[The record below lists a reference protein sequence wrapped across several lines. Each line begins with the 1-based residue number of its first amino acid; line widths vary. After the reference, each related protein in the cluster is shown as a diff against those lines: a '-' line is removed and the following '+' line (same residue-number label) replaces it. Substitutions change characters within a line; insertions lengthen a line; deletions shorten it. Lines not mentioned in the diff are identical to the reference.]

1 MTAHEIPLTPSGR
14 SGEGV
19 RSVLSLRSVEEEEK
33 GTLPPPQKA
42 GDNSIGTTLLALGV
56 FILAPARMRAVA
68 VALAGAGVTS
78 EQLQDLAQF
87 IAETEEDEGKQR
99 KYLASVLLDS
109 ERTMEALRNVA
120 AHRTAKA
127 AKADDGPAHMVNM
140 PIGTAACPC
149 SACRL
154 YRASVSVEPWDHD
167 RQSMV
172 AACLVVSDK
181 WSLKRLSDFFG
192 ISETTAGLMV
202 ERGMVLRRSA
212 YLDSLGVAPRLKKGA
227 MVDDAEQRAAKF
239 RGAPRSQRLRLL
251 TEGMRERKEAQG

>member
-1 MTAHEIPLTPSGR
+1 M
-14 SGEGV
+14 
-19 RSVLSLRSVEEEEK
+19 
-33 GTLPPPQKA
+33 
-42 GDNSIGTTLLALGV
+42 
-56 FILAPARMRAVA
+56 
-68 VALAGAGVTS
+68 
-78 EQLQDLAQF
+78 
-87 IAETEEDEGKQR
+87 
-99 KYLASVLLDS
+99 
-109 ERTMEALRNVA
+109 
-120 AHRTAKA
+120 
-127 AKADDGPAHMVNM
+127 
-140 PIGTAACPC
+140 
-149 SACRL
+149 
-154 YRASVSVEPWDHD
+154 SVEPWDHD

>member
-99 KYLASVLLDS
+99 KYLASVLLDV

-140 PIGTAACPC
+140 PIGTASCSC

-154 YRASVSVEPWDHD
+154 YRSSVSVEPWDHD
-167 RQSMV
+167 RQSLV
-172 AACLVVSDK
+172 AACLAGGDR
-181 WSLKRLSDFFG
+181 WSLERVAEFFG
-192 ISETTAGLMV
+192 VSQTTAALMV
-202 ERGMVLRRSA
+202 ERGRVLKVSA
-212 YLDSLGVAPRLKKGA
+212 YVESLGAAPLKKGQP
-227 MVDDAEQRAAKF
+227 VDDAEERAKRF
-239 RGAPRSQRLRLL
+239 RNGSRAHRLRLL
-251 TEGMRERKEAQG
+251 REAIPTREEAQG